1 MEAWLAD
8 PQLLEADK
16 GAKYSAEIHINMDD
30 IKVWCVR
37 CRALILVVSV
47 ASGLV
52 VRLFSM
58 ALVLALSLRNL
69 VNWNHVVTLH

>member
-30 IKVWCVR
+30 IKVKGTVCCGEV
-37 CRALILVVSV
+37 
-47 ASGLV
+47 
-52 VRLFSM
+52 
-58 ALVLALSLRNL
+58 VLAVQCCRYVL
-69 VNWNHVVTLH
+69 VT